1 MLRMPD
7 RNGWYIEWVE
17 GYREIKTR
25 SGSVVKRPI
34 LQDFTSQS
42 LEEVALKKA
51 ELEALDIEVKGPFEC
66 IF

>member
-1 MLRMPD
+1 MIRIPD

-17 GYREIKTR
+17 GYREVKLR

-34 LQDFTSQS
+34 LKDYTSHS
-42 LEEVALKKA
+42 LEEVTLKKV